1 MTMTE
6 HSPAPADAAPAD
18 PQRRHVL
25 GWLSAVLGAL
35 STVAAGVPIL
45 GYLLSPV
52 LRTPTNEWIDLGP
65 IDDFPEKQT
74 RLVDFVDPLH
84 RPWDGDSQRLAAYV
98 RRAGPDVFQVFS
110 VNCTHLGCPVSWF
123 PQSGLFL
130 CPCHGG
136 VYYEDGSHAS
146 GPPPRGLYVLENRV
160 ANGRLSIRAG
170 RLPTLQQPG

>member
-1 MTMTE
+1 MTTTE
-6 HSPAPADAAPAD
+6 HSQAPADAAPAD
-18 PQRRHVL
+18 PHRRRVL
-25 GWLSAVLGAL
+25 GWLSVVLGAL

-65 IDDFPEKQT
+65 VEDFPEKQT